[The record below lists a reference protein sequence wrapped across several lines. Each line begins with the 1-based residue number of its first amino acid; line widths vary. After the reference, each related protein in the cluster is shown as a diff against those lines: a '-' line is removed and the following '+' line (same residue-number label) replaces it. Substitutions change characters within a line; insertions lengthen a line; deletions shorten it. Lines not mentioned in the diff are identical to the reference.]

1 LSTYLDEYRSKLI
14 SVEKAASLVESN
26 NIIDYGM
33 FATKP
38 VDFDVALSK
47 RAGDG
52 LENVSIRG
60 TGTVLP
66 IPEVI
71 KNDPQQLSFQYF
83 SWYYTLIDRTAGDYG
98 LCCHNPFNY
107 HEATLLA
114 ANTDF
119 SHMWPAV
126 WCAQTTPMDEHGCF
140 NFGLGNSH
148 NRGLALASKIAIV
161 EVNENMPRCLGGYDE
176 YVHISEIDYII
187 EGSNSPI
194 FATPPSGKPTDE
206 ERKIAEYIVE
216 EVVDGAVV
224 QLGIG
229 ALPNLIGHMIAN
241 SDLKDL
247 GVQSEMF
254 CDAYVA
260 MYEAGKITN
269 AKKARDLY
277 KSTYAFSLG
286 TQETYDFLNNNPRCA
301 SCNVNYTNEPSLIA
315 VNDNFIA
322 INNILEID
330 LLSQVCSET
339 SGLRQISGTGG
350 QLDFVVGAFHSKGG
364 KAFLAFSSTFKDKEG
379 KVHSRIK
386 PMLSPG
392 GVVTV
397 PRTQVQWLVTEFGKV
412 NLKALSI
419 WGRADALVSIAHPD
433 FRDDLIKSAKEM
445 KLWTRTNRIPF

>member
-1 LSTYLDEYRSKLI
+1 MSTYLDEYRSKR
-14 SVEKAASLVESN
+14 VTAEKAASLVGSN
-26 NIIDYGM
+26 AIVDYGM

-66 IPEVI
+66 VPEVI

-114 ANTDF
+114 YNPDF
-119 SHMWPAV
+119 SHIWPTV
-126 WCAQTTPMDEHGCF
+126 WCAQVTPMDASGCF

-148 NRGLALASKIAIV
+148 NRGMALNSKIAIV
-161 EVNENMPRCLGGYDE
+161 EVNENMPRCLGGNDE

-187 EGSNSPI
+187 EGSNTPI
-194 FATPPSGKPTDE
+194 FCTPPSGAPSPE
-206 ERKIAEYIVE
+206 ERKIAELIVE
-216 EVVDGAVV
+216 DVVDGAVI

-229 ALPNLIGHMIAN
+229 ALPNLIGHMIAD
-241 SDLKDL
+241 SDFKDL

-269 AKKARDLY
+269 AKKAMDIN

-286 TQETYDFLNNNPRCA
+286 TQATYDFLNDNPRCA
-301 SCNVNYTNEPSLIA
+301 SCTVNYTNDPTNIA
-315 VNDNFIA
+315 RNDNFIA
-322 INNILEID
+322 INNILEVD

-350 QLDFVVGAFHSKGG
+350 QLDFVIGAFHSKGG
-364 KAFLAFSSTFKDKEG
+364 KGFLPFASTYKDKEG
-379 KVHSRIK
+379 IVRSRVK
-386 PMLSPG
+386 PMLTPG

-397 PRTQVQWLVTEFGKV
+397 PRSQVQYLVTEYGKV
-412 NLKALSI
+412 NLKALSV
-419 WGRADALVSIAHPD
+419 WGRAEGLIKIAHPD
-433 FRDDLIKSAKEM
+433 FRDDLINSAKEM
-445 KLWTRTNRIPF
+445 KIWSRTNRIPF